1 MVSPKIAAKIF
12 KDEGY
17 RVFII
22 AIFASL
28 LWHLFWIS
36 TITIVA
42 KPDNAHQIKFSKV
55 SFLGPLLGGGA
66 MELQARP
73 KERSFLEKRY
83 LDAVSRLST
92 EPMAGANT
100 AIERYEDKD
109 EAYRLRDERMTSAI
123 DDALAGDKILAP

>member
-1 MVSPKIAAKIF
+1 
-12 KDEGY
+12 
-17 RVFII
+17 
-22 AIFASL
+22 
-28 LWHLFWIS
+28 
-36 TITIVA
+36 
-42 KPDNAHQIKFSKV
+42 
-55 SFLGPLLGGGA
+55 